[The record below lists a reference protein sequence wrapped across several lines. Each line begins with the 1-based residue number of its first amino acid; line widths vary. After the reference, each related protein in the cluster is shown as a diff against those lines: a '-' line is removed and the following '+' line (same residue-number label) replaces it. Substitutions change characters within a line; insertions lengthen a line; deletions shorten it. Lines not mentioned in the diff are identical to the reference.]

1 MGAPDR
7 VRKEVETLR
16 QTLRRANRAYYV
28 EQKPFMTDREFD
40 EALNRLATLEA
51 EHPDLDDPLSP
62 TKQVGGEPIKGF
74 RTIPHAQPMLSI
86 DNTYSEEEV
95 REWDARVRKG
105 LGDVSSA
112 RPTKGRKDEAGLFG
126 KESGGSSA
134 SGGLAYVCDAK
145 IDGVAI
151 SLRYEKGRLAQALTR
166 GDGVKGDDITENA
179 KTIRA
184 IPLELA
190 GDPPRVLEVRGEAY
204 IPTEEF
210 ERINREREAND
221 EEPFMNPRN
230 SCAGTLK
237 NLDPKLVASRRL
249 GFVAH
254 GRGEVTP
261 ADSFASYSEFL
272 ERISEY
278 GLPARA
284 GWERVTTIDD
294 VLAFIDAFDKKRAG
308 LPFAVDGVVVRVDS
322 FAQQAALGTTAK
334 SPRWCIAYKYPAERK
349 TTKLLDIEFQVGK
362 TGKITPR
369 AIMEPVLIAGTVVR
383 HASLHN
389 FGLIAERDIRIGD
402 TVVVEKAGEIIPQ
415 VIGPAPGSKRGKD
428 KVAPPR
434 KCPECGAP
442 VEIVEEEGRETAR
455 HCVNPECP
463 AQIQEKLIWFAGRG
477 QMDIEGLGEKTV
489 VQIRAESRIPL
500 SRFADVFHLADHRDE
515 LLALERMGE
524 KKVNNLLE
532 GIAAAKSRGLARVL
546 SGMGILHVGSTTAKL
561 LARRYKDIDAL
572 MQASVRD
579 LMPNAKLTKK
589 EAEEMGVDAAPPGG
603 QETGLGKDT
612 APGVFAYLHS
622 APGRRAFRELAEAGV
637 DLKSHEYA
645 VAAETAGAKK
655 TAFTGKTIVLTGTL
669 ESFEREALKEVLE
682 GLGAK
687 VTGSVSAKTDL
698 VIAGESAG
706 SKLEKARELGITT
719 WDEARLL
726 RELPADLRPRG

>member
-1 MGAPDR
+1 MGAPAS

-16 QTLRRANRAYYV
+16 QTLRRANRAYFV

-40 EALNRLATLEA
+40 EALKRLATLEA

-62 TKQVGGEPIKGF
+62 TKQIGGEPIKGF
-74 RTIPHAQPMLSI
+74 RTVPHAQPMLSI

-105 LGDVSSA
+105 LGVDDPPQDGDKEPKSKAA
-112 RPTKGRKDEAGLFG
+112 RGGLFDSPG
-126 KESGGSSA
+126 AVHS
-134 SGGLAYVCDAK
+134 LQQIAYVCDAK

-151 SLRYEKGRLAQALTR
+151 SLRYEEGRLVQALTR
-166 GDGVKGDDITENA
+166 GDGVKGDNITENA

-184 IPLELA
+184 IPLELV
-190 GDPPRVLEVRGEAY
+190 GEPPRILEVRGEAY

-254 GRGEVTP
+254 GRGEVRP
-261 ADSFASYSEFL
+261 ADAFDSYSGFL
-272 ERISEY
+272 EAIARF
-278 GLPARA
+278 GLPSRS
-284 GWERVTTIDD
+284 GWKRFTSIDD
-294 VLAFIDAFDKKRAG
+294 VLAFIEAFDKKRAG

-349 TTKLLDIEFQVGK
+349 TTTLLDIEFQVGK

-389 FGLIAERDIRIGD
+389 FGLIAERDIRVGD

-415 VIGPAPGSKRGKD
+415 VIGPAPGTKRGKD

-434 KCPECGAP
+434 KCPVCAGP
-442 VEIVEEEGRETAR
+442 VEVVEEDGRETGR
-455 HCVNPECP
+455 LCVNPECP
-463 AQIQEKLIWFAGRG
+463 AQIQERLIWFAGRG
-477 QMDIEGLGEKTV
+477 QMDIDGLGEKTV
-489 VQIRAESRIPL
+489 VQIRTESKAPL
-500 SRFADVFHLADHRDE
+500 NRFADIFHLSEHRDA
-515 LLALERMGE
+515 LLALDRMGE
-524 KKVNNLLE
+524 KKVDNLLE
-532 GIAAAKSRGLARVL
+532 GVRAAKGRGLARVL
-546 SGMGILHVGSTTAKL
+546 SGMGIRHVGSTTAKL
-561 LARRYKDIDAL
+561 LARRYADIDAL
-572 MQASVRD
+572 MRADVRD

-589 EAEEMGVDAAPPGG
+589 EAEALGVGTEAPGG

-612 APGVFAYLHS
+612 APVVHAYLHS
-622 APGRRAFRELAEAGV
+622 GAGQRAFRELAGAGV
-637 DLKSHEYA
+637 DLTSHEF
-645 VAAETAGAKK
+645 AAPGPTVK
-655 TAFTGKTIVLTGTL
+655 TAFGGKTVVLTGTL
-669 ESFEREALKEVLE
+669 ESFEREALKETLE
-682 GLGAK
+682 RLGAK
-687 VTGSVSAKTDL
+687 VTGSVSRNTDL
-698 VIAGESAG
+698 VVAGEAAG
-706 SKLEKARELGITT
+706 SKLDKARELGIET

-726 RELPADLRPRG
+726 KELPPDVRPG

>member
-16 QTLRRANRAYYV
+16 QTLRRANRAYFV

-40 EALNRLATLEA
+40 EALKRLATLEA

-74 RTIPHAQPMLSI
+74 RTVPHAAPMLSI
-86 DNTYSEEEV
+86 DNTYSEAEV

-105 LGDVSSA
+105 LGGEGG
-112 RPTKGRKDEAGLFG
+112 TKGRKDEGGLFG
-126 KESGGSSA
+126 KVSGGSET
-134 SGGLAYVCDAK
+134 LAYVCDAK

-204 IPTEEF
+204 IPTVEF

-261 ADSFASYSEFL
+261 ADSFASYSEYL
-272 ERISEY
+272 EQIAQF

-284 GWERVTTIDD
+284 GWKRVTTIDEA
-294 VLAFIDAFDKKRAG
+294 LAFIEAFDKKRAG

-322 FAQQAALGTTAK
+322 FAQQAALGATAK

-428 KVAPPR
+428 KVAPPK
-434 KCPECGAP
+434 KCPVCGAP
-442 VEIVEEEGRETAR
+442 VEVVEEEGRETAR
-455 HCVNPECP
+455 LCVNPECP

-489 VQIRAESRIPL
+489 VQIRAESKIPL
-500 SRFADVFHLADHRDE
+500 NRFADVFHLADHRDA

-524 KKVNNLLE
+524 KKVDNLLE
-532 GIAAAKSRGLARVL
+532 GITAAKSRGLARVL
-546 SGMGILHVGSTTAKL
+546 SGMGILHVGATTAKM

-572 MQASVRD
+572 MHASVRD
-579 LMPNAKLTKK
+579 LMPNAKLTRK
-589 EAEEMGVDAAPPGG
+589 EAEEMGVEAAPPGG

-612 APGVFAYLHS
+612 ALAVHAYLHS
-622 APGRRAFRELAEAGV
+622 APGQRAFRELDDAGV
-637 DLKSHEYA
+637 DLKSHEF
-645 VAAETAGAKK
+645 AAASSSGGGAGGAEK

-669 ESFEREALKEVLE
+669 ESFEREALTEALE

-687 VTGSVSAKTDL
+687 VTGSVSKNTDL

-706 SKLEKARELGITT
+706 SKLDKARELGITM

-726 RELPADLRPRG
+726 RELPPDLRPRG